1 MSARARLLLALQA
14 LALLCAT
21 GCGHLGHVA
30 PWERDVLARP
40 DMAWDPDP
48 LEAAQ
53 RSHVYF
59 SKEAS
64 LGGGGTG
71 GGGCGCN

>member
-1 MSARARLLLALQA
+1 MRRASLALVLLAISG
-14 LALLCAT
+14 LAGGCAQ
-21 GCGHLGHVA
+21 VK
-30 PWERDVLARP
+30 PWERQLLARP
-40 DMAWDPDP
+40 DMAWEVDE
-48 LEAAQ
+48 LTATQ

-64 LGGGGTG
+64 LPGGSAG